1 MLLIID
7 NCRIFLVFKIFSLD
21 DCKQLKKLRHLLAR
35 LEGGQEMSNIILS
48 LKNLYT

>member
-7 NCRIFLVFKIFSLD
+7 TVIFSGFFKKNSLD
-21 DCKQLKKLRHLLAR
+21 DSKKLKKLRHLFAR